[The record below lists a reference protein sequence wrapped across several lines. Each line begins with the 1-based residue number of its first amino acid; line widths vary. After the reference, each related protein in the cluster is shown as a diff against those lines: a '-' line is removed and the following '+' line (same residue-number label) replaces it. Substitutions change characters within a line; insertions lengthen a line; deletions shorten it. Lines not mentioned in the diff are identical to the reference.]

1 MIESA
6 QIQIRKLNH
15 AFLHIQTDIDIALEL
30 SEAFKFLVDGYKFI
44 PAYKMG
50 KFDGYIRL
58 FNLGNRQIA
67 SGLYSKVIEFCDK
80 RGYTYSII
88 DDCSQTGIEP
98 PDYQT
103 PDINT
108 MSVLEYM
115 ESLDMHTNGNPITI
129 RDYQVE
135 GVTVALLNRQAIL
148 KASVGAGKSMILYC
162 VCRYITE
169 VLGLRVLILVPTIGL
184 TTQMRGDFAD
194 YASETDWKVEN
205 KIHLIS
211 AGADHSVK
219 KPITIST
226 FQSLKNT
233 GAEWFDEFGAI
244 ITDEG
249 HTITAASFQN
259 IYGKATRVPFRLAC
273 TGTLHAAKCHTLT
286 MQGLTGPIY
295 SIAET
300 KDLIEAGQL
309 VPMKVKS
316 ISLNY
321 PEDICKQFKKIS
333 YDDELHWICAHT
345 KRNNFIKK
353 LAITC
358 KGTTLVFFR
367 FTEHGRDL
375 YDRIKEFV
383 GDTRQVFFIDGGVS
397 KDERESIRLLAN
409 TIDAIIVCS
418 YGTMKMGINL
428 PAVEN
433 IIIGHPTK
441 GGITFL
447 QTIGR
452 GLRLKSGKTSCN
464 LFDIGDNL
472 NYKSKVN
479 HTHRH
484 FGDRIKALTSEG
496 YDFTIVNVDF

>member
-1 MIESA
+1 MTES
-6 QIQIRKLNH
+6 IQIRKLNH
-15 AFLHIQTDIDIALEL
+15 AFLHITCEIDIALEL
-30 SEAFKFLVDGYKFI
+30 SENFKFLVDGYKFM

-50 KFDGYIRL
+50 KFDGYIRM
-58 FNLGNRQIA
+58 FNLGTRQIA
-67 SGLYSKVIEFCDK
+67 SGLYSKVVEFCEK
-80 RGYTYSII
+80 RGYDYKVINDSKY
-88 DDCSQTGIEP
+88 TGIEA
-98 PDYQT
+98 PDYVT
-103 PDINT
+103 PGIDSD
-108 MSVLEYM
+108 SVLDYM
-115 ESLDMHTNGNPITI
+115 ESLNMHTRGVPIEI
-129 RDYQVE
+129 RGYQIE
-135 GVTVALLNRQAIL
+135 GVTVALRNRQAIL

-169 VLGLRVLILVPTIGL
+169 VLGMRVLILVPTIGL

-194 YASETDWKVEN
+194 YASETEWKVDE

-211 AGADHSVK
+211 AGADHKVK
-219 KPITIST
+219 TAITIST

-233 GAEWFDEFGAI
+233 GEDWFNAFGAI

-259 IYGKATRVPFRLAC
+259 IYNKATQVPFRIAC
-273 TGTLHAAKCHTLT
+273 TGTLHAAKCHTLA

-300 KDLIEAGQL
+300 KDLIDAGQL

-321 PEDICKQFKKIS
+321 PEDICKQFKKMA
-333 YDDELHWICAHT
+333 YADELNWICANE
-345 KRNNFIKK
+345 KRNNFIKN
-353 LAITC
+353 LAVRC

-375 YDRIKEFV
+375 YDRIKESV

-409 TIDAIIVCS
+409 TIDAIIVAS

-447 QTIGR
+447 QSIGR

-496 YDFTIVNVDF
+496 YDFTIVNVDFK